1 MENLKI
7 CFAGVSGSGKTTLAK
22 HFEKELNLP
31 FISGSYT
38 ELVEGEQGKTHQQIL
53 TETRTSE
60 MVKKE
65 WQLINHRVKN
75 FRVNQKFITDRS
87 LLDSATYG
95 ALKLAKDLPKCDI
108 EDLITTCLQL
118 QTSFTSH
125 LIYIPFNIFDYG
137 EWEFEDNGKRI
148 INPWFQLQ
156 VGNMMED
163 IFTYWKTNR
172 VFVGNIDIKDERGM
186 DAGDVYKLNVGKHY
200 LHVLRLTTWD
210 KELRIKTIRKFI
222 NDR

>member
-53 TETRTSE
+53 AETGTSE
-60 MVKKE
+60 VVKKE

-125 LIYIPFNIFDYG
+125 LIYIPFNIHDYG

-148 INPWFQLQ
+148 TNNYFQWQISQIMSGLIRLYGYQKTPSFFWDDKGYNQGVLNIPTPHGYQ
-156 VGNMMED
+156 VKVLILDSPD
-163 IFTYWKTNR
+163 IVIREAY
-172 VFVGNIDIKDERGM
+172 IDRW
-186 DAGDVYKLNVGKHY
+186 
-200 LHVLRLTTWD
+200 LR
-210 KELRIKTIRKFI
+210 K
-222 NDR
+222 